1 MSNFNDRAAAIIEA
15 AQAKAA
21 QDLRDWIENSL
32 PNLIRLIPADER
44 DKYLRDKA
52 AELRQWRKSNY
63 RRWLDL
69 PKYGPEKITRWLCAL
84 MRDETDGYQTEI
96 PTDIK
101 AVILMA
107 NWLKVDGIITHIVK
121 LLNETPPKPK
131 EKQIFG
137 DDLAAIIRQALAQK
151 SLLSDT
157 GAFIGKPY
165 DVKALYQVLKQR
177 GYILGTAKEPEKTFA
192 IFFKQYFQFAVSDR
206 ALRTDETRGQDE
218 SRNDFLVIIPKK

>member
-21 QDLRDWIENSL
+21 QDLRDWIENVL
-32 PNLIRLIPADER
+32 PNLIRLVPADER
-44 DKYLRDKA
+44 DKFLRDRA
-52 AELRQWRKSNY
+52 AELRQWRESNY

-69 PKYGPEKITRWLCAL
+69 PKYGPDKITRWLCAL

-96 PTDIK
+96 PTDK
-101 AVILMA
+101 TAVILMA
-107 NWLKVDGIITHIVK
+107 NWLKNDGIITHIVK

-137 DDLAAIIRQALAQK
+137 DDLAAIIRQALAQL

-157 GAFIGKPY
+157 GAFIGKKY
-165 DVKALYQVLKQR
+165 QVKALYQVLIQR
-177 GYILGTAKEPEKTFA
+177 GYILGDAKEPEETFA
-192 IFFKQYFQFAVSDR
+192 AFFKQYFQFGVSGRTLR
-206 ALRTDETRGQDE
+206 ADETRGQAE
-218 SRNDFLVIIPKK
+218 SHKDFLLIIPKK